1 MSQRS
6 QADVPPQAAYYEE
19 SPYGACE
26 PCFSPRLGF
35 QCSYTVPDTQNQDWL
50 FYDPG
55 TPDYTPPAYDPVDD
69 PNWNPYPEP
78 APEKLS
84 AVIKGPI
91 MQPGDV
97 YGPCEGEQVT
107 NCYYPSMDDCIN
119 IAFDPAAGDP
129 RYQLARSGPKFQG
142 AMLKAK
148 REAQC
153 PQFMCSSKGY
163 TAKGGKIMFDKD
175 ACKCVGAHGTE
186 GLNVAINQM
195 DRHGLVATPG
205 FQAAPAQPAI
215 DQLMY
220 GPEAMPQLFQPGIVK
235 MSSPAAAAKF
245 SASGGK
251 QLPLASSVPR
261 FRGPRLFV

>member
-1 MSQRS
+1 MSQRT
-6 QADVPPQAAYYEE
+6 QADVPPDAAYYEE

-35 QCSYTVPDTQNQDWL
+35 QCSYNPPDTRNQDWL

-91 MQPGDV
+91 MKPGDV
-97 YGPCEGEQVT
+97 YGPCEGDQVT
-107 NCYYPSMDDCIN
+107 DCYYGSMDDCIN

-129 RYQLARSGPKFQG
+129 RYQVARAGPKFQG

-153 PQFMCSSKGY
+153 PQFVCESKGY
-163 TAKGGKIMFDKD
+163 KAVGGKITFDKD
-175 ACKCVGAHGTE
+175 ACKCAGGA
-186 GLNVAINQM
+186 L
-195 DRHGLVATPG
+195 
-205 FQAAPAQPAI
+205 QAAPRMSAAAVNQLDRRGPAYASSFRGPQVQPAV
-215 DQLMY
+215 DQLMH
-220 GPEAMPQLFQPGIVK
+220 GPEAMPELFAPGIVK
-235 MSSPAAAAKF
+235 LK
-245 SASGGK
+245 G
-251 QLPLASSVPR
+251 LPIERTLASASVPR
-261 FRGPRLFV
+261 TQGPRLFM